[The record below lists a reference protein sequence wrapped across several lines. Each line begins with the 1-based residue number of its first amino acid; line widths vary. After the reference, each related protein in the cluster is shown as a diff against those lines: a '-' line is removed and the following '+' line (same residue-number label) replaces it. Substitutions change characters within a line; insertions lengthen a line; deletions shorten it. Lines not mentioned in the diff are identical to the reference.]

1 MKIVF
6 TILLITQLLSLEQ
19 AETSRSLESL
29 ADYLEHHD
37 LAGAGNTK
45 QCFARYLPELEQVGL
60 TWSKAYADCQQQ
72 AKSGRDTVFSQ
83 VGGMQQQIRQA
94 ALRIDGYI
102 GSCLNI
108 TNVLDYFDCFAK
120 LSKQQLM
127 TMYNISFNASE
138 NALALTKQL
147 NGIDEERYLCTNRTE
162 RSYVLDTAKLF
173 DALDK
178 CLQDAAKVA

>member
-1 MKIVF
+1 MKAVF
-6 TILLITQLLSLEQ
+6 TFLLLTQLLHLEQ
-19 AETSRSLESL
+19 AETSRILESL
-29 ADYLEHHD
+29 AEYLEHHD

-45 QCFARYLPELEQVGL
+45 QCFARYLPQLKQVGR
-60 TWSKAYADCQQQ
+60 TWETAYADCQQH
-72 AKSGRDTVFSQ
+72 ANSGRDTVFSQ

-94 ALRIDGYI
+94 AMRIDSYI

-138 NALALTKQL
+138 NALAITKQL
-147 NGIDEERYLCTNRTE
+147 NGIDEERYLCTNRSE
-162 RSYVLDTAKLF
+162 HNYVLETAKIF